1 MKIYPNYNKQGKDS
15 KTRHIDGD
23 DDDATT
29 ISTDT

>member
-23 DDDATT
+23 DDATT